1 MIEIFAMALFALG
14 LSIMAFVDAFWG
26 EQIRRGRWSILRY
39 IRKPARS
46 PTWTYLKRDKRA
58 WVGIALIIVI
68 IGMAIFA
75 SFIAPYGINDSVR
88 PGLTPPSRQFLFGTD
103 GQGRDVFSRV
113 IYGSRD
119 SLEVALLLLVV
130 ETSIGIILG
139 LVAGFYG
146 GWVDELVM
154 RAVDIALSFPGLV
167 LAVAFVGFFGPGLRN
182 LVIAL
187 SLTGWAPFA
196 RITRAQTL
204 MVKEEV
210 YIESARAIGEKDRTV
225 IFRYILPNSM
235 SPLIVMATM
244 TIPAAILLTASMSFL
259 GLGVQPPSPAWGMM
273 LNEAMPFFRAAW
285 WTAVF
290 PGIAIMISV
299 LGFNFLGDAL
309 RDALDPRLRAYR
321 VEG

>member
-26 EQIRRGRWSILRY
+26 EQIRRSRWSILRY

-68 IGMAIFA
+68 VGIAIFA
-75 SFIAPYGINDSVR
+75 SFIAPYGINDSVG
-88 PGLTPPSRQFLFGTD
+88 PIKAPPSRQFLFGTD

-113 IYGSRD
+113 IYGSWD

-167 LAVAFVGFFGPGLRN
+167 LAAVFVGFFGPGLRN
-182 LVIAL
+182 LIIAL

-210 YIESARAIGEKDRTV
+210 YVESARAIGEKDRTI
-225 IFRYILPNSM
+225 IFKYILPNSM

-273 LNEAMPFFRAAW
+273 LNEAIPFFRAAW

-290 PGIAIMISV
+290 PGVAIMISV

>member
-1 MIEIFAMALFALG
+1 MSVIGKVKRVGSSISGYLRRLG
-14 LSIMAFVDAFWG
+14 
-26 EQIRRGRWSILRY
+26 
-39 IRKPARS
+39 RS
-46 PTWTYLKRDKRA
+46 PTWTYLKRDRRA
-58 WVGIALIIVI
+58 WVGIALIII
-68 IGMAIFA
+68 IVGMALFA
-75 SFIAPYGINDSVR
+75 SFIAPHGINDSVGPTLAP
-88 PGLTPPSRQFLFGTD
+88 PGQFLFGTD
-103 GQGRDVFSRV
+103 QQGRDVFSRV

-119 SLEVALLLLVV
+119 SLQVALLLLLV
-130 ETSIGIILG
+130 ETSVGITLG

-154 RAVDIALSFPGLV
+154 RAVDVMLSFPGLV
-167 LAVAFVGFFGPGLRN
+167 LAAAFVGFFGPGLRN
-182 LVIAL
+182 LIIAL

-204 MVKEEV
+204 MAKEEV
-210 YIESARAIGEKDRTV
+210 YVESARAIGEKDRTI
-225 IFRYILPNSM
+225 IFRYILPNSA

-273 LNEAMPFFRAAW
+273 LFEAMPVFRAAW

-290 PGIAIMISV
+290 PGIAIMVSV

-309 RDALDPRLRAYR
+309 RDAMDPRLRVR
-321 VEG
+321 SGGGGG

>member
-1 MIEIFAMALFALG
+1 MSVVEKRKKVG
-14 LSIMAFVDAFWG
+14 SSISGYFHK
-26 EQIRRGRWSILRY
+26 LT
-39 IRKPARS
+39 RS

-58 WVGIALIIVI
+58 WGGIALLIVI

-75 SFIAPYGINDSVR
+75 SFIAPYGINNSVG
-88 PGLTPPSRQFLFGTD
+88 PINSPPSRQFLFGTD
-103 GQGRDVFSRV
+103 AQGRDVFSRV

-130 ETSIGIILG
+130 ETSIGIVLG
-139 LVAGFYG
+139 LIAGFYG

-154 RAVDIALSFPGLV
+154 RAVDVALSFPGLV
-167 LAVAFVGFFGPGLRN
+167 LAAAFVGFFGPGLRN
-182 LVIAL
+182 LIIAL

-210 YIESARAIGEKDRTV
+210 YIESARAIGEKDRT
-225 IFRYILPNSM
+225 ILFKYILPNSM

-290 PGIAIMISV
+290 PGVAIMISV

-309 RDALDPRLRAYR
+309 RDAMDPRLRAQR
-321 VEG
+321 GGG

>member
-1 MIEIFAMALFALG
+1 MSAVEKGKRVGSSISGYFHG
-14 LSIMAFVDAFWG
+14 LV
-26 EQIRRGRWSILRY
+26 
-39 IRKPARS
+39 RS

-58 WVGIALIIVI
+58 WVGFALIIVI
-68 IGMAIFA
+68 VGMAIFA
-75 SFIAPYGINDSVR
+75 SFIAPYGINDSAGPR
-88 PGLTPPSRQFLFGTD
+88 LAPPSPEHLFGTD
-103 GQGRDVFSRV
+103 DQERDVFSRV

-119 SLEVALLLLVV
+119 SLQVALLLLVV
-130 ETSIGIILG
+130 ETSIGITLG

-146 GWVDELVM
+146 GRVDELVM
-154 RAVDIALSFPGLV
+154 RAVDITLSFPGLV
-167 LAVAFVGFFGPGLRN
+167 LAAAFVGFFGPGIRN
-182 LVIAL
+182 LIIAL

-225 IFRYILPNSM
+225 MFRYILPNSM

-273 LNEAMPFFRAAW
+273 LFEAMPVFRAAW

-290 PGIAIMISV
+290 PGVAIMISV

-309 RDALDPRLRAYR
+309 RDAMDPRLRAR
-321 VEG
+321 GRG

>member
-1 MIEIFAMALFALG
+1 MSVVEKG
-14 LSIMAFVDAFWG
+14 KRVGSSISGYFHKLV
-26 EQIRRGRWSILRY
+26 
-39 IRKPARS
+39 RS

-68 IGMAIFA
+68 VGMAIFA
-75 SFIAPYGINDSVR
+75 SFIAPYGINDSVGPR
-88 PGLTPPSRQFLFGTD
+88 TMSPSRQFLFGTD
-103 GQGRDVFSRV
+103 DQGRDVFSRV

-167 LAVAFVGFFGPGLRN
+167 LAAVFVGFFGPGLRN
-182 LVIAL
+182 LIIAL

-225 IFRYILPNSM
+225 IFKYILPNSM

-309 RDALDPRLRAYR
+309 RDALDPRLRMYR
-321 VEG
+321 GEG

>member
-1 MIEIFAMALFALG
+1 MSVVKKGKRVGSSVSGYSHKL
-14 LSIMAFVDAFWG
+14 V
-26 EQIRRGRWSILRY
+26 
-39 IRKPARS
+39 RS

-58 WVGIALIIVI
+58 WFGIALIIVI

-75 SFIAPYGINDSVR
+75 NFIAPYGINDRVG
-88 PGLTPPSRQFLFGTD
+88 PTLAPPSRQFLFGTD
-103 GQGRDVFSRV
+103 SQQRDVFSRV

-130 ETSIGIILG
+130 ETSIGITLG

-154 RAVDIALSFPGLV
+154 RAVDIVLSFPGLV
-167 LAVAFVGFFGPGLRN
+167 LAAAFVGFFGPGLRN

-187 SLTGWAPFA
+187 ALTGWAPFA

-225 IFRYILPNSM
+225 IFKYVLPNSM

-273 LNEAMPFFRAAW
+273 LYEAMPVFRAAW

-321 VEG
+321 VE